1 MTAVPLTIEQL
12 CSQRDLGLRLVA
24 GEQAKTNVIGWAH
37 TSELPDPTRWL
48 EGGEL
53 LMTLGL
59 QLPDDPVEQRLY
71 VERLA
76 AVGLAG
82 LAFDAGV
89 IHHAVPEAIVRAG
102 DEFGLPIVAIP
113 GPTPFLAISRAVITS
128 ITADQVAEVAQLS
141 RNQERLAGAALVSG
155 SSGVLSSL
163 QRSLSATAITLD
175 ASGELVEAA
184 GPKSKALAER
194 VGKHLSE
201 GGRRGASRQRSFSHV
216 DDEGYLIVQKLGK
229 VKGAGVLAVGRRRQ
243 LQPNERLLVA
253 HAATLLA
260 LLLDRPAHLREA
272 EMRLRRMLFRSLLR
286 PGGEADLGLLRYV
299 GFTPEQRVAVVA
311 FVDTGAPRAAEALVD
326 SALSATGVP
335 VLIMSN
341 SKGLAVLAPAQSI
354 AEVAEVARAALERE
368 RAQPLSGGVGGSV
381 DVSAV
386 LDSFRQANAAA
397 RYAASHPGEVVD
409 FSDLGIFDLLLGTQS
424 RDTLAAIAGSVL
436 SPLDAAVHGHPGD
449 LLRTTYEFV
458 SHGGQWEA
466 TSAALGV
473 HRHTLRSRIDRIS
486 ALLGRDLTS
495 ASERAEVWLAL
506 KAREL
511 LSLTSAGAADKAK
524 GPSLPTGKASAK
536 PARSKKR

>member
-163 QRSLSATAITLD
+163 QRTLSATAITLD

-335 VLIMSN
+335 VLIMAN

-386 LDSFRQANAAA
+386 LDSFRQASAAA
-397 RYAASHPGEVVD
+397 RYAASHPARSSTSPTSESSTSCSAPSPATRSRPSPDRCSPRWMPRFTDIRETCCAPPTSSSPTAVSGRRPRPP
-409 FSDLGIFDLLLGTQS
+409 SGCTGI
-424 RDTLAAIAGSVL
+424 
-436 SPLDAAVHGHPGD
+436 P
-449 LLRTTYEFV
+449 
-458 SHGGQWEA
+458 
-466 TSAALGV
+466 SAAASTGS
-473 HRHTLRSRIDRIS
+473 RHFSGAIS
-486 ALLGRDLTS
+486 PPPPN
-495 ASERAEVWLAL
+495 
-506 KAREL
+506 ARRFG
-511 LSLTSAGAADKAK
+511 S
-524 GPSLPTGKASAK
+524 P
-536 PARSKKR
+536 